1 MASSP
6 SIATSTPAWAD
17 WRLDPP
23 SATPVDSTTFRNQG
37 QLPRLPVPPLDVTL
51 AKVLDSCR
59 PLAKDAA
66 EFEALEK
73 KVQEFGEQGGVG
85 QALQKRLEE
94 RREQQ

>member
-1 MASSP
+1 MSP
-6 SIATSTPAWAD
+6 APATSTPAWAD
-17 WRLDPP
+17 WRLNPP
-23 SATPVDSTTFRNQG
+23 SATPIDSTTFRNQA

-66 EFEALEK
+66 ELDALKK
-73 KVQEFGEQGGVG
+73 KVEQFGEQGGVG
-85 QALQKRLEE
+85 GVLQKRLEQ